1 MRKLPLIQFSEETV
15 ADFMNERY
23 SLTAELADLTGEF
36 RIDRIEFPY
45 YEREQYEPTGQI
57 PVIRPIGGNRWLSGQ
72 RWGLMPYWGKSSIHA
87 DRAALTDKSYLSRML
102 ARKRC
107 VVPCSGLLF
116 DRQEGKVRHTYRR
129 THSEKAIFGAAAI
142 FDVWMDSERNEFPM
156 CTIVTTSSAGASGG
170 SLPLVL
176 EGDALDA
183 WLDPSNNRAESVR
196 DLLRSIPEAEF
207 RTEPVL

>member
-1 MRKLPLIQFSEETV
+1 M
-15 ADFMNERY
+15 ADCMNERY

-36 RIDRIEFPY
+36 RIDRIAFPY
-45 YEREQYEPTGQI
+45 DEREQYEPTGQI
-57 PVIRPIGGNRWLSGQ
+57 PVIRPIYGNRWLSGQ

-87 DRAALTDKSYLSRML
+87 DRTTLGDKPYLLSML

-116 DRQEGKVRHTYRR
+116 ERQEGKVRRTYRR
-129 THSEKAIFGAAAI
+129 THAEKAIFGLPAI
-142 FDVWMDSERNEFPM
+142 FDVWMDSEKNEFPM
-156 CTIVTTSSAGASGG
+156 CTIVTASSADGTSE

-176 EGDALDA
+176 EGDLMDV
-183 WLDPSNNRAESVR
+183 WLDPAYNRVESVR